1 MSHRTVAGLI
11 IALVAS
17 SGWSLAAAA
26 PPAPVVVNLVS
37 VIPGTPSG
45 DDAWCVGDGQVTFT
59 PRVVDLETQ
68 SPVTEG
74 MVWWQLC
81 STSADVF
88 PMEDCDAPGASRWQ
102 SQGGHDLSAVS
113 PPSFSFVPSVVGAV
127 LGVRFQYRPA
137 PGGAFKRATSASFNL
152 DTTCS
157 P

>member
-1 MSHRTVAGLI
+1 MSHRIVAVLI

-45 DDAWCVGDGQVTFT
+45 DDAWCVGDGQVTLT

-68 SPVTEG
+68 SQVTEG

-88 PMEDCDAPGASRWQ
+88 PMEDCDAPGAPRWQ
-102 SQGGHDLSAVS
+102 SQGGQDLSAVS
-113 PPSFSFVPSVVGAV
+113 PLAFSFVPSAVGTV
-127 LGVRFQYRPA
+127 TGVRFQYRPTPA
-137 PGGAFKRATSASFNL
+137 GAFQRATSASFNL